1 MQFKLDVKTLVV
13 GIVLGIVLTAGL
25 GAVGGSADKT
35 DFGIAIPN
43 QGFALV
49 QTADGS
55 FYVVDAEKSTAERVI
70 DRSRGS
76 KGNAFTINSP
86 GRGTKAPNSY

>member
-1 MQFKLDVKTLVV
+1 MQLKLDVKTLVV

-35 DFGIAIPN
+35 DFGLALTN

-49 QTADGS
+49 QTANGS

-70 DRSRGS
+70 DRSKGS
-76 KGNAFTINSP
+76 RDSVFTMNSP
-86 GRGTKAPNSY
+86 ARPTRKR

>member
-1 MQFKLDVKTLVV
+1 MQLKLDVKTLVV
-13 GIVLGIVLTAGL
+13 GIVLGIVLTVGL

-35 DFGIAIPN
+35 DFGIAITN

-76 KGNAFTINSP
+76 RDSAFTINSP
-86 GRGTKAPNSY
+86 ARPTQNR

>member
-1 MQFKLDVKTLVV
+1 MEIKLDVKTLVV
-13 GIVLGIVLTAGL
+13 GIVLGIVLTISL

-49 QTADGS
+49 QTTNGN
-55 FYVVDAEKSTAERVI
+55 FYVVDAERATSELVEDKSKG
-70 DRSRGS
+70 SRG
-76 KGNAFTINSP
+76 GAFTINSP
-86 GRGTKAPNSY
+86 ARATRDR

>member
-49 QTADGS
+49 QTANGS

-86 GRGTKAPNSY
+86 GRGTKAPSSY

>member
-1 MQFKLDVKTLVV
+1 MQLKLDVKTLVI

-35 DFGIAIPN
+35 DFGLAISE

-55 FYVVDAEKSTAERVI
+55 FYVVDAEKSSAERVVN
-70 DRSRGS
+70 RTKGSRDS
-76 KGNAFTINSP
+76 AFTINSP
-86 GRGTKAPNSY
+86 ARRTRDR

>member
-1 MQFKLDVKTLVV
+1 MQLKLDVKTLVV

-35 DFGIAIPN
+35 DFGIALTN
-43 QGFALV
+43 QGLALV
-49 QTADGS
+49 QTATGS

-70 DRSRGS
+70 DRSKGS
-76 KGNAFTINSP
+76 RDSVFTINSP
-86 GRGTKAPNSY
+86 ARSTKNR